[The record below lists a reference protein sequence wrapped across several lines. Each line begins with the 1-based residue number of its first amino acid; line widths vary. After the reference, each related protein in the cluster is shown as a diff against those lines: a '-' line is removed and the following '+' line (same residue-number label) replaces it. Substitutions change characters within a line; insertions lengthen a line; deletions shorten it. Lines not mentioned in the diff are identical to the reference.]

1 MSVFYSNSNIIERTR
16 RIWGYEKS
24 LLYANSGHVS
34 HRTLRRHVSYNMP
47 KEKHH
52 YPKILTFQY
61 IIVQNIRTQV
71 SQVLVWAVGGPCHPL
86 AYITG
91 PIQGVDICIV
101 LSRGP
106 RINIQTTRRS
116 LESRCQYVPAYNRI
130 WNANIMYHFLLGGL
144 PMYPV
149 RLKKIYGFAPPLVTY
164 PAGCQTRENENFV
177 LFGLDRQQLPYKLQY
192 QRLSWRGFTQH

>member
-1 MSVFYSNSNIIERTR
+1 M
-16 RIWGYEKS
+16 RIPFTFPIVPFG
-24 LLYANSGHVS
+24 
-34 HRTLRRHVSYNMP
+34 SYKMA

-61 IIVQNIRTQV
+61 IIVENIRTQV

-86 AYITG
+86 AYIIG
-91 PIQGVDICIV
+91 PIQGDDICIV

-144 PMYPV
+144 HQCILC
-149 RLKKIYGFAPPLVTY
+149 RSKIYGFAPPPAVMY
-164 PAGCQTRENENFV
+164 PGV
-177 LFGLDRQQLPYKLQY
+177 LYVKEMKK
-192 QRLSWRGFTQH
+192 S